1 MKQDEVYLKHILGE
15 TIFILDYAKELS
27 YESFLENELYTRA
40 FTRSI
45 EIIGEAVKNLSP
57 EFRNSH
63 PDIEW
68 RKIAGMRDKLI
79 HAYFSVDYEIL
90 WDVVVNKL
98 PEIKNKLSAILD
110 KGAG

>member
-98 PEIKNKLSAILD
+98 PEIRNKLSALLN
-110 KGAG
+110 KGA